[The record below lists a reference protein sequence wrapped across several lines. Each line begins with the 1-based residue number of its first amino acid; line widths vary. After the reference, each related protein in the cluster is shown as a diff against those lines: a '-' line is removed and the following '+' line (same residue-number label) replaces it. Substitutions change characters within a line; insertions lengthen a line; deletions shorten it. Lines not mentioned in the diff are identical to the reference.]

1 MGFLSPHKCASLMSA
16 AEPLYLLSCPQHVLW
31 SLIPTKNFPLHCPG
45 PIIFSSKTYSCL
57 SLSSELI
64 LYLWSLPQSYDDDA
78 HCPLIFLTIFSLYF
92 LPNQTVI
99 SRTRTMF
106 FYLFLLIIPSSWYPI
121 CFPWSHILLI
131 FIFTIFIVYVFV
143 SYSKHLQ
150 DKKAFLLY
158 LSQYQSLC

>member
-1 MGFLSPHKCASLMSA
+1 MGFLSPHKCASLLSA

-45 PIIFSSKTYSCL
+45 PIIFSSKTDSCL

-64 LYLWSLPQSYDDDA
+64 LYLWSLPQRYDDDA
-78 HCPLIFLTIFSLYF
+78 LSS
-92 LPNQTVI
+92 NI
-99 SRTRTMF
+99 SNNF
-106 FYLFLLIIPSSWYPI
+106 QFVLSPKPDCNLKNKDNVFYLFLLIIPSSWYPI